1 MVFGK
6 LISSYILPATLGN
19 NWPQVISGS
28 ASRFPSLKLN
38 SINWCLWSDFDDV
51 LGVEEFY
58 EEIYNLTP
66 AHKDDIHS
74 AISENPD
81 LEVITPSGGERR
93 KANTISIGDVI
104 KLKNQLS
111 LFPMFPNQKK

>member
-1 MVFGK
+1 MRYLFDVSGRK
-6 LISSYILPATLGN
+6 NAKQQLLNDIPRLIS
-19 NWPQVISGS
+19 
-28 ASRFPSLKLN
+28 
-38 SINWCLWSDFDDV
+38 DFGDV

-111 LFPMFPNQKK
+111 LFPMFPNQKNSRILQN